1 MTRDDLFNI
10 NAGIVK
16 NLVSAAAK
24 HCPEVGEALYLLCWL
39 AWGVS
44 GAAWS

>member
-16 NLVSAAAK
+16 GLVAAAAK
-24 HCPEVGEALYLLCWL
+24 HCPKVKIAGKALRCLRCLLAL
-39 AWGVS
+39 L
-44 GAAWS
+44 